1 MRTVEINNL
10 RKHILKELYDKLP
23 FCIVSGG
30 IKLGVVVNP
39 REYNR
44 LKLIEYASKKRE
56 EYNTRMDKFIDTVLW
71 HTKTISPEE

>member
-23 FCIVSGG
+23 FYIVSGG
-30 IKLGVVVNP
+30 IKLGVVVSP
-39 REYNR
+39 GEYNR

-56 EYNTRMDKFIDTVLW
+56 EYNIRMDKFISTVLGRNEAEP
-71 HTKTISPEE
+71 SEE

>member
-23 FCIVSGG
+23 FHIVSGG